1 MWDWTSIEW
10 LCSEQLSPCWPTRAA
25 YVPASSPGAPAV
37 FAACGFLF
45 FAAMIHLDI
54 SSSQTAFIARS
65 VQRLPRHAMQV
76 GSGMAMRAVRELGT
90 LWKRGLQVS
99 QCHSA
104 SNFSESAAATEGVSA
119 TKYRLEFQSPVLV
132 APEVYAANA
141 ASVMAHH
148 GIIWS
153 NCHCFQSIIAQ
164 VSCNPVE
171 SCASSQALD
180 SHGTAFEVLACDFAP
195 QKSSLSI
202 LDFSSW
208 LAHVP

>member
-1 MWDWTSIEW
+1 M
-10 LCSEQLSPCWPTRAA
+10 RAA
-25 YVPASSPGAPAV
+25 YGPASSPCAPVV
-37 FAACGFLF
+37 FAACGLLF

-65 VQRLPRHAMQV
+65 VPRLPRHAMQV
-76 GSGMAMRAVRELGT
+76 RSGMAMRAVRELGT

-99 QCHSA
+99 QCHSCHSCHSA

-148 GIIWS
+148 GII
-153 NCHCFQSIIAQ
+153 
-164 VSCNPVE
+164 
-171 SCASSQALD
+171 
-180 SHGTAFEVLACDFAP
+180 
-195 QKSSLSI
+195 
-202 LDFSSW
+202 
-208 LAHVP
+208 

>member
-1 MWDWTSIEW
+1 
-10 LCSEQLSPCWPTRAA
+10 
-25 YVPASSPGAPAV
+25 
-37 FAACGFLF
+37 
-45 FAAMIHLDI
+45 MIHLDI

-76 GSGMAMRAVRELGT
+76 RSGMAMRAVRELGT

-148 GIIWS
+148 GII
-153 NCHCFQSIIAQ
+153 
-164 VSCNPVE
+164 
-171 SCASSQALD
+171 
-180 SHGTAFEVLACDFAP
+180 
-195 QKSSLSI
+195 
-202 LDFSSW
+202 
-208 LAHVP
+208 